1 MSELS
6 NITVAEIHDIMTV
19 YSPRGRRFHMEAR
32 PYCGI
37 SFCKSGKITYN
48 HNGKLYVSEPN
59 SVVFLPGGATYD
71 LYGNETGYFPIINF
85 IPVCTISGEFVCL
98 PLSDPASCLHLFDA
112 LAHAYVYENNNVKVM
127 RLTYELLETADRG
140 SDSVIFDLLKPA
152 EAYIKEHIYSPELKI
167 SAIASSANISEVYF
181 RKLFT
186 DKHNTTPRRYIIRT
200 RVEHAK
206 QELLSTHK
214 SITEISADCGFSD
227 VFHFCRTFREAVGV
241 TPGEYRRSASK
252 L

>member
-1 MSELS
+1 
-6 NITVAEIHDIMTV
+6 
-19 YSPRGRRFHMEAR
+19 
-32 PYCGI
+32 
-37 SFCKSGKITYN
+37 
-48 HNGKLYVSEPN
+48 
-59 SVVFLPGGATYD
+59 
-71 LYGNETGYFPIINF
+71 
-85 IPVCTISGEFVCL
+85 
-98 PLSDPASCLHLFDA
+98 
-112 LAHAYVYENNNVKVM
+112 M